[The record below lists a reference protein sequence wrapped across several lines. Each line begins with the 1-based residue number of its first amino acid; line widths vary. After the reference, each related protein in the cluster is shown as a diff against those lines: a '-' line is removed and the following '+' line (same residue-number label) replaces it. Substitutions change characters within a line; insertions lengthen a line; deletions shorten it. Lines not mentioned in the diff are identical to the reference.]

1 MAVMNAMTNNASS
14 GDVIRSRE
22 ELASFFLGLDAK
34 RPGAWMQYGWPETV
48 GFEQMYRA
56 YERSGAGFGAVH
68 RLVDGCWQ
76 KKPRIKSPWQ
86 DKETPWERKVS
97 QVIKSIRG
105 WAKLKELDRR
115 NMVGRYAGLIY
126 RVADNKPLN
135 QPLDRATK
143 LVDIVP
149 VWEGQLNVTKWH
161 SDPADAEQYGKPAM
175 FQYRRRDLS
184 ATDNQG
190 KPDEWADVHPSRVQI
205 LAEGSV
211 GDMFEGVPLLR
222 AGFNQLVDLEK
233 ISGGSGESF
242 LKNSARTI
250 VFEYEPTASVQAITQ
265 ADGSTKS
272 VREVHEDQTR
282 SLNRNQ
288 DSSIV
293 LQGGKASTLQTQ
305 TSDPKP
311 SFEVAA
317 NLFAASVRL
326 PFTVLF
332 GQQTG
337 RLASNEDKED
347 AIARYKGRQENELT
361 PMIEEFVRRMQA
373 CGVIEDGEFEVE
385 WPDIA
390 APSDEKKLDNL
401 NKMAEAM
408 QKAFNAGLGQP
419 LFDINELRKA
429 AGYEEVA
436 EVDMTEGDPFDDD
449 QP

>member
-1 MAVMNAMTNNASS
+1 MTNNASAS
-14 GDVIRSRE
+14 DVIRSRE

-76 KKPRIKSPWQ
+76 KTPRIKSPWQ

-115 NMVGRYAGLIY
+115 NMVGRYAGMIY

-149 VWEGQLNVTKWH
+149 VWEGQLKVTKWH

-250 VFEYEPTASVQAITQ
+250 VFEYDPTASVQAITQ

-326 PFTVLF
+326 PFTILF

-408 QKAFNAGLGQP
+408 QKAFSAGLGQP

>member
-1 MAVMNAMTNNASS
+1 MNAMTNNASAS
-14 GDVIRSRE
+14 DVIRSRE

-76 KKPRIKSPWQ
+76 KTPRIKSPWQ

-115 NMVGRYAGLIY
+115 NMVGRYAGMIY

-149 VWEGQLNVTKWH
+149 VWEGQLKVTKWH

-250 VFEYEPTASVQAITQ
+250 VFEYDPTASVQAITQ

-408 QKAFNAGLGQP
+408 QKAFSAGLGQP

>member
-1 MAVMNAMTNNASS
+1 MTAMTNNASTS
-14 GDVIRSRE
+14 DVIRSRE

-34 RPGAWMQYGWPETV
+34 RPGAWAQYGWPETV

-56 YERSGAGFGAVH
+56 YERTGAGFGAVH

-76 KKPRIKSPWQ
+76 KKPRIKSPGQ

-149 VWEGQLNVTKWH
+149 VWEGQLKVTKWH

-250 VFEYEPTASVQAITQ
+250 VFEYDTTASVQAITQ

-361 PMIEEFVRRMQA
+361 PMIEEFIQRMQA

-390 APSDEKKLDNL
+390 APSDEKKLDNV

-408 QKAFNAGLGQP
+408 AKAFAAGLGQP

-436 EVDMTEGDPFDDD
+436 EVDMTEGDPFADD

>member
-1 MAVMNAMTNNASS
+1 MTNNASS

-68 RLVDGCWQ
+68 RILDGCWQ
-76 KKPRIKSPWQ
+76 KLPRVKQPEA

-97 QVIKSIRG
+97 QLLRSIRG
-105 WAKLKELDRR
+105 WAKIKDFDRR

-149 VWEGQLNVTKWH
+149 VWEGQLKVTKWH
-161 SDPADAEQYGKPAM
+161 SDPANAEQYGKPAM

-190 KPDEWADVHPSRVQI
+190 KPDEWSDVHPSRVQI

-211 GDMFEGVPLLR
+211 GDMFDGVPLLR

-250 VFEYEPTASVQAITQ
+250 VFEYEPNASVQAITQ

-272 VREVHEDQTR
+272 VREVHEDQTK

-305 TSDPKP
+305 IANPQY

-326 PFTVLF
+326 PFTVVF

-347 AIARYKGRQENELT
+347 AIARYKGRQDNELT

-373 CGVIEDGEFEVE
+373 CGIIEDGEFEVE

-390 APSDEKKLDNL
+390 APSDAQKLDNV

-408 QKAFNAGLGQP
+408 VKAFQAGAAEP
-419 LFDINELRKA
+419 LFDTNELRKM
-429 AGYEEVA
+429 AGYEERTAPV
-436 EVDMTEGDPFDDD
+436 MREGAPLPEDV
-449 QP
+449 QQ

>member
-1 MAVMNAMTNNASS
+1 MTNNASAS
-14 GDVIRSRE
+14 DVIRSRE
-22 ELASFFLGLDAK
+22 ELATYFLGLDAK
-34 RPGAWMQYGWPETV
+34 RPGAWSQYGWPETV
-48 GFEQMYRA
+48 GFDQMYRA
-56 YERSGAGFGAVH
+56 YERTGAGFGAVH
-68 RLVDGCWQ
+68 RILDGCWQ
-76 KKPRIKSPWQ
+76 KLPRIKQPGQ

-97 QVIKSIRG
+97 QVLKSIRA
-105 WAKLKELDRR
+105 WTKIKDLDRR

-126 RVADNKPLN
+126 RVADNKPLD
-135 QPLDRATK
+135 QALDRAAK

-149 VWEGQLNVTKWH
+149 VWEGQLKVTKWH
-161 SDPADAEQYGKPAM
+161 SDPANAEQYGKPAM

-250 VFEYEPTASVQAITQ
+250 VFEYEPNASVQAIVQ
-265 ADGSTKS
+265 ADATGTKKT
-272 VREVHEDQTR
+272 VREVHEDQTKA
-282 SLNRNQ
+282 LNRNQ

-305 TSDPKP
+305 IGNPQP

-326 PFTVLF
+326 PFTIVF

-347 AIARYKGRQENELT
+347 AIARYKGRQEGELT
-361 PMIEEFVRRMQA
+361 PFIEEFIQRMQA

-390 APSDEKKLDNL
+390 APSDEKKLDNV

-408 QKAFNAGLGQP
+408 QKAFNAGLAEP
-419 LFDINELRKA
+419 LFDVNELRKA
-429 AGYEEVA
+429 AGYEERTAPVLG
-436 EVDMTEGDPFDDD
+436 EGTPPIDPL
-449 QP
+449 Q

>member
-1 MAVMNAMTNNASS
+1 MTAMTNNASTS
-14 GDVIRSRE
+14 DVIRSRE

-48 GFEQMYRA
+48 GFDQMYRA

-68 RLVDGCWQ
+68 RLVDGCW
-76 KKPRIKSPWQ
+76 KKTPRIKSPWQ
-86 DKETPWERKVS
+86 DNETPWERKVS

-126 RVADNKPLN
+126 RVADNKPLD

-149 VWEGQLNVTKWH
+149 VWEGQLKVTKWH

-205 LAEGSV
+205 LAEGSA

-373 CGVIEDGEFEVE
+373 CGVIEAGEFEIE

-390 APSDEKKLDNL
+390 APSDEQKLNNL
-401 NKMAEAM
+401 NKMVEAM
-408 QKAFNAGLGQP
+408 VKAFQAGLAEP
-419 LFDINELRKA
+419 LFDINELRKV
-429 AGYEEVA
+429 AGYEERTAPV
-436 EVDMTEGDPFDDD
+436 MGEGAPTPD
-449 QP
+449 QTLQ

>member
-1 MAVMNAMTNNASS
+1 MASITINASDS
-14 GDVIRSRE
+14 SIIRSRE

-76 KKPRIKSPWQ
+76 KTPRIKSPWQ
-86 DKETPWERKVS
+86 DNETPWERKVS

-149 VWEGQLNVTKWH
+149 VWEGQLKVTKWH
-161 SDPADAEQYGKPAM
+161 SDPANAEQYGKPAM

-250 VFEYEPTASVQAITQ
+250 VFEYEPNASVQAIAQ
-265 ADGSTKS
+265 ADATGTDKT

-282 SLNRNQ
+282 ALNRNQ

-305 TSDPKP
+305 IGNPQP

-326 PFTVLF
+326 PFTIVF

-408 QKAFNAGLGQP
+408 QKAFAAGLGQP

-429 AGYEEVA
+429 AGYEEIA
-436 EVDMTEGDPFDDD
+436 EVDMTEGGPFADD
-449 QP
+449 QQ